1 MKSLFEN
8 WRKFRNEEK
17 EEILEEE
24 LIQEF
29 KESDKAAIL
38 EAGERF
44 TISYEIELLSNQPA
58 GAAGRGDLPTLEQFA
73 RNYLDQDYFHDNV
86 VERDLSDFYEYSF
99 LEDYIVDTEGLVDKY
114 VDEEVIGIPPQAQNE
129 RRDRLI
135 LLFEMAISLAD
146 YGAPELYERTLEMIS
161 KDGSREANNFLKL
174 LLEHPLIK
182 TELEEYTETKATQRN
197 LELDPEDE
205 EEQLIHILSGVD
217 NVELFKRY
225 VFDLDA
231 EWSGF
236 PKVRYFDK
244 VIPLDT
250 FYEAVLGTD
259 ELIMGIMDEM
269 DTFISDTFL
278 EPERY
283 ATLSSM
289 YNIGYKFR
297 EHPSPHL
304 KAMAK
309 MIDSAIDEYIDE
321 QSSSDYEEFQS
332 DPVDYL
338 EGNFGYNLEQE
349 YYDRYDVYPGQD
361 EGGAED
367 MHELMYEHLPNFMA
381 KYASDIK
388 LEEDAS
394 LAPDPHVEFS
404 MDYPAY
410 ITGLEEALEYL
421 ETFFTDFENQDNF
434 FMDNRTGL
442 HTNVGILDEDDDPI
456 EDYDL
461 MKAML
466 FLNHEFATKGFE
478 SRRYSGWAGDIKKDA
493 INHIATL
500 VQNEVAQEVRP
511 GIWKLTGDNKETTS
525 VIKDLTERD
534 FDAVKKALS
543 NAVEV
548 STRYTSPKQ
557 MGFNIKHL
565 PYRKYVE
572 FRYPGHD
579 ALNYDIMR
587 NATLYYAHIIKISTD
602 PQYKNDEYMKKLVGF
617 INNLKDVEYEKATS
631 LDNVRALKKGTIVV
645 NGLIPRNIVPL
656 YNFLTS
662 EAEREVARDRTTAG
676 SMGTIEQ
683 YFLDRGY
690 AIYNGIDSATKSARL
705 QVIQA
710 SEGRG
715 AERTQG
721 GLVSLEDMEYRI
733 EEFLVPLVVFEADL
747 KKTRAE
753 MADVTN
759 RKNLEKLI
767 RGMFEIIQENP
778 IRREDVRAYNEKSQ
792 EIWDLRSRASSI
804 RGYMKRAQYW
814 HVTDD
819 DREFV
824 KKYEDKELPSSPP
837 SEAQQELRQAL
848 RRYRT
853 SGEETQ
859 EEEPTRRPQSDEEGY
874 TRSGERPRL
883 SPTTGRSNP
892 APYEMGYEAA
902 EDEGEEESLE
912 IMKQQRKFAKDGI
925 ITIPKSNGGPWSG
938 TIEEFERLWKLGTQK
953 ASGEGPE

>member
-587 NATLYYAHIIKISTD
+587 NATLYYAHIIKLSTD
-602 PQYKNDEYMKKLVGF
+602 PQYKNDEYVKKLVGF
-617 INNLKDVEYEKATS
+617 VNNLKDVEYEKATS

-747 KKTRAE
+747 KKTRDE

>member
-44 TISYEIELLSNQPA
+44 TISYEIELLSNQSA

-86 VERDLSDFYEYSF
+86 VERELSDFYEYSF

-146 YGAPELYERTLEMIS
+146 YGAPELYERTLEIIS
-161 KDGSREANNFLKL
+161 KDSSREANSFLKL

-182 TELEEYTETKATQRN
+182 TELEEYTEIKATQRN

-309 MIDSAIDEYIDE
+309 MIDDAIEEYIDE
-321 QSSSDYEEFQS
+321 QSNSEYEEFQS

>member
-99 LEDYIVDTEGLVDKY
+99 LEDYIVDSEGLVDKY

-309 MIDSAIDEYIDE
+309 MIDTAIDEYIDE

-421 ETFFTDFENQDNF
+421 EIFFTDFENQDNF

>member
-1 MKSLFEN
+1 MKSLLEN
-8 WRKFRNEEK
+8 WRKFIEEEK
-17 EEILEEE
+17 EEVLEEE

-44 TISYEIELLSNQPA
+44 TISYEIELLSNQSA

-73 RNYLDQDYFHDNV
+73 RDYLDHDYFYENLI
-86 VERDLSDFYEYSF
+86 ERDLSDFYEYNF

-114 VDEEVIGIPPQAQNE
+114 VDEFVIGIPPQAQNE

-182 TELEEYTETKATQRN
+182 TELEEYTETKAIQRN

-250 FYEAVLGTD
+250 FYEAILGTD

-289 YNIGYKFR
+289 QNIAYQFR
-297 EHPSPHL
+297 NSQSPHL
-304 KAMAK
+304 TAMAK
-309 MIDSAIDEYIDE
+309 MIDTAIDEYIDE
-321 QSSSDYEEFQS
+321 QSSREYEEFQS

-349 YYDRYDVYPGQD
+349 YYDRYDFYPG
-361 EGGAED
+361 EGEGDAED
-367 MHELMYEHLPNFMA
+367 MQELMYEHLPNFMA
-381 KYASDIK
+381 KYAGDIK
-388 LEEDAS
+388 LEDDAS

-434 FMDNRTGL
+434 YMDNRTGL

-511 GIWKLTGDNKETTS
+511 GIWRTTDDNKETTS
-525 VIKDLTERD
+525 VLKDLTERD

-543 NAVEV
+543 NAVET

-579 ALNYDIMR
+579 SLNFDIMR
-587 NATLYYAHIIKISTD
+587 NATLYYAHIIKLSTD

-617 INNLKDVEYEKATS
+617 VNNLKDVEYEKATS
-631 LDNVRALKKGTIVV
+631 LDNVKTLKKGTIVV

-683 YFLDRGY
+683 RFLDRGY

-747 KKTRAE
+747 KKTLPE

-819 DREFV
+819 DREFI

-874 TRSGERPRL
+874 TRSGERP
-883 SPTTGRSNP
+883 
-892 APYEMGYEAA
+892 E
-902 EDEGEEESLE
+902 
-912 IMKQQRKFAKDGI
+912 
-925 ITIPKSNGGPWSG
+925 
-938 TIEEFERLWKLGTQK
+938 
-953 ASGEGPE
+953 

>member
-747 KKTRAE
+747 KKTRDE

>member
-58 GAAGRGDLPTLEQFA
+58 GAAGRGNLPTLEQFA
-73 RNYLDQDYFHDNV
+73 RNYLDQDYFYQNLI
-86 VERDLSDFYEYSF
+86 ERDLSDFYEYNF
-99 LEDYIVDTEGLVDKY
+99 LEDYIVDSEGLVDKY

-146 YGAPELYERTLEMIS
+146 YGAPELYERTLEIIS
-161 KDGSREANNFLKL
+161 KDGSREANSFLKL

-182 TELEEYTETKATQRN
+182 TELEEYTEIKATQRN

-250 FYEAVLGTD
+250 FYEAILGTD

-289 YNIGYKFR
+289 QNIAYQFR
-297 EHPSPHL
+297 NSQSPHL
-304 KAMAK
+304 TAMAK
-309 MIDSAIDEYIDE
+309 MIDDAIEEYIDE
-321 QSSSDYEEFQS
+321 QSNSEYEEYTS

-338 EGNFGYNLEQE
+338 EGNFGYNMEQE

-511 GIWKLTGDNKETTS
+511 GIWKTTGDNKETTS

-543 NAVEV
+543 NAVEA

-579 ALNYDIMR
+579 ALNYEIMR
-587 NATLYYAHIIKISTD
+587 NATLYYAHIIKLSTD

-617 INNLKDVEYEKATS
+617 VNNLKDVEYEKATS
-631 LDNVRALKKGTIVV
+631 LELVRAIKKGTIVV
-645 NGLIPRNIVPL
+645 NDLIPRNIVPL

-683 YFLDRGY
+683 RFLDRGY

-747 KKTRAE
+747 KKTLPE

-819 DREFV
+819 DREFI

-874 TRSGERPRL
+874 TRSGERP
-883 SPTTGRSNP
+883 
-892 APYEMGYEAA
+892 E
-902 EDEGEEESLE
+902 
-912 IMKQQRKFAKDGI
+912 
-925 ITIPKSNGGPWSG
+925 
-938 TIEEFERLWKLGTQK
+938 
-953 ASGEGPE
+953 

>member
-17 EEILEEE
+17 EEVLEEE

-44 TISYEIELLSNQPA
+44 TISYEIELLSNLSA

-73 RNYLDQDYFHDNV
+73 KEYLDQNYFYETISDRAL
-86 VERDLSDFYEYSF
+86 EDFYDYEF
-99 LEDYIVDTEGLVDKY
+99 LEDYSTDTEGLVAKY
-114 VDEEVIGIPPQAQNE
+114 IDEEVIGIPPQAQNAF
-129 RRDRLI
+129 RDHLI
-135 LLFEMAISLAD
+135 LLFEMAISMGD
-146 YGAPELYERTLEMIS
+146 FGAPELYQQTLEMIS
-161 KDGSREANNFLKL
+161 KDGSREANSFLKL

-182 TELEEYTETKATQRN
+182 TELEEYTEIKATQRN

-205 EEQLIHILSGVD
+205 EGQLIHILSGID
-217 NVELFKRY
+217 TVELFKKY

-244 VIPLDT
+244 VISLDD
-250 FYEAVLGTD
+250 FYETVLGTD
-259 ELIMGIMDEM
+259 ELLIGIMDEM
-269 DTFISDTFL
+269 DEFIVDRFVI
-278 EPERY
+278 PERN

-289 YNIGYKFR
+289 SNIGYSFR

-309 MIDSAIDEYIDE
+309 MIDTAIDEYIDE
-321 QSSSDYEEFQS
+321 QSSSDYEEFTD
-332 DPVDYL
+332 DPVRYL
-338 EGNFGYNLEQE
+338 EFNFDYNVQEE
-349 YYDRYDVYPGQD
+349 YYNRYDVYPG
-361 EGGAED
+361 EGEGEAED

-394 LAPDPHVEFS
+394 LSPDPHVEFS

-434 FMDNRTGL
+434 YMDNRTGL
-442 HTNVGILDEDDDPI
+442 HTNVGILDEEDDPI

-461 MKAML
+461 MKALL

-478 SRRYSGWAGDIKKDA
+478 SRRYSGWAGDIKKEA

-511 GIWKLTGDNKETTS
+511 GVWKIMDDPTGNKEITS
-525 VIKDLTERD
+525 VLKNLTERD

-543 NAVEV
+543 DAVEA
-548 STRYTSPKQ
+548 STRYTSSKQ
-557 MGFNIKHL
+557 MGFNIKHI

-579 ALNYDIMR
+579 SLNFDVMK
-587 NATLYYAHIIKISTD
+587 NATLYYSHIIKLSTD

-631 LDNVRALKKGTIVV
+631 LDRVKALKKGTIVI
-645 NGLIPRNIVPL
+645 NNLIPRNLVPI
-656 YNFLTS
+656 YHYLTS
-662 EAEREVARDRTTAG
+662 EAEREPGLEGVVFP
-676 SMGTIEQ
+676 SS
-683 YFLDRGY
+683 LDKGY
-690 AIYNGIDSATKSARL
+690 AIYNGIDPATKSARL
-705 QVIQA
+705 EAIQA
-710 SEGRG
+710 AERPG
-715 AERTQG
+715 AERTRG
-721 GLVSLEDMEYRI
+721 GLVVLDNMEYRV
-733 EEFLVPLVVFEADL
+733 EEFLVPLVVFEASL
-747 KKTRAE
+747 KKGRTEMTEVTR
-753 MADVTN
+753 
-759 RKNLEKLI
+759 KPNLEKLI
-767 RGMFEIIQENP
+767 RGIYETIRENP
-778 IRREDVRAYNEKSQ
+778 LRREKVRSYSDKSQ
-792 EIWDLRSRASSI
+792 EIWDLRARLQSI
-804 RGYMKRAQYW
+804 RGYIERAANW

-819 DREFV
+819 DRELI
-824 KKYEDKELPSSPP
+824 KKYENKKDPSSPP
-837 SEAQQELRQAL
+837 DEEQQKLRQIL
-848 RRYRT
+848 RKNRL
-853 SGEETQ
+853 GEETQ

-883 SPTTGRSNP
+883 PPISGRSGP
-892 APYEMGYEAA
+892 VPYEMGYEAA

-912 IMKQQRKFAKDGI
+912 TMKQQRKFAKDGV
-925 ITIPKSNGGPWSG
+925 ITIPKSSGGPWSG
-938 TIEEFERLWKLGTQK
+938 TIEEFERFWRLGAQR

>member
-73 RNYLDQDYFHDNV
+73 RNYLDQDYFYQNLI
-86 VERDLSDFYEYSF
+86 ERDLSDFYEYNF
-99 LEDYIVDTEGLVDKY
+99 LEDYIVDSEGLVDKY

-182 TELEEYTETKATQRN
+182 TELEEYTETKAIQRN

-289 YNIGYKFR
+289 QNIAYQFR
-297 EHPSPHL
+297 NSQSPHL
-304 KAMAK
+304 TAMAK
-309 MIDSAIDEYIDE
+309 MIDDAIEEYINE
-321 QSSSDYEEFQS
+321 QSNSEYEEYTS

-338 EGNFGYNLEQE
+338 EGNFGYNMEQE

-511 GIWKLTGDNKETTS
+511 GIWKTTGDNKETTS

-543 NAVEV
+543 NAVEA

-579 ALNYDIMR
+579 ALNYEIMR
-587 NATLYYAHIIKISTD
+587 NATLYYAHIIKLSTD

-617 INNLKDVEYEKATS
+617 VNNLKDVEYEKATS
-631 LDNVRALKKGTIVV
+631 LELVRAIKKGTIVV
-645 NGLIPRNIVPL
+645 NDLIPRNIVPL

-683 YFLDRGY
+683 RFLDRGY

-733 EEFLVPLVVFEADL
+733 EEFLVPLIVFEADL